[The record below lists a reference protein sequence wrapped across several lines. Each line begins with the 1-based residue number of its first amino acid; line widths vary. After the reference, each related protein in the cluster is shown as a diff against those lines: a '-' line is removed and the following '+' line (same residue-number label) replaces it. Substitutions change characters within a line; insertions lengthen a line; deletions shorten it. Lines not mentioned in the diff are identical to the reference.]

1 MQKYYV
7 IHTKPKQENKALI
20 NLKRQGFKTWFPFFK
35 KTIFLKNR
43 EIEKKEPFFPG
54 YIFVILDILK
64 DDWSK
69 IQSTFGVKYL
79 ITIDGIPKEI
89 EHSNIKMI
97 KQIIAGAT
105 LKLNDKVKIIS
116 GKLINKKGKIIEMC
130 SSNRVKL
137 LLESLNGKFITILNK
152 KLLYKV

>member
-20 NLKRQGFKTWFPFFK
+20 NLKRQGFKIWFPFFK
-35 KTIFLKNR
+35 KTIFFKNK

-54 YIFVILDILK
+54 YIFVILDIIK

-79 ITIDGIPKEI
+79 ITHNGVPKEI
-89 EHSNIKMI
+89 ENSNVKEIK
-97 KQIIAGAT
+97 KVVSGAT
-105 LKLNDKVKIIS
+105 LNLNDKVKIIS

-137 LLESLNGKFITILNK
+137 LLESLNGKFTTILK
-152 KLLYKV
+152 RKLLYKV

>member
-1 MQKYYV
+1 MEKYYV

-20 NLKRQGFKTWFPFFK
+20 NLQRQGFKIWFPFFK
-35 KTIFLKNR
+35 KTIFFKNK

-54 YIFVILDILK
+54 YIFVILDIIK

-79 ITIDGIPKEI
+79 ITYNGVPKEI
-89 EHSNIKMI
+89 ENSNVKEIK
-97 KQIIAGAT
+97 KVVSGAT
-105 LKLNDKVKIIS
+105 LNLNDKVNIIS

-137 LLESLNGKFITILNK
+137 LLESLNGKFTAILK
-152 KLLYKV
+152 RKLLYKV

>member
-1 MQKYYV
+1 MKKYYV

-20 NLKRQGFKTWFPFFK
+20 NLQRQGFKIWFPFFK
-35 KTIFLKNR
+35 KTIFFKNK

-54 YIFVILDILK
+54 YIFVILDIIK

-79 ITIDGIPKEI
+79 ITYNGVPKEI
-89 EHSNIKMI
+89 ENSNVKEIK
-97 KQIIAGAT
+97 KVVSGAT
-105 LKLNDKVKIIS
+105 LNLNDKVKIIS

-137 LLESLNGKFITILNK
+137 LLESLNGKFTAILK
-152 KLLYKV
+152 RKLLYKV

>member
-20 NLKRQGFKTWFPFFK
+20 NLKRQGFRTWFPSFK
-35 KTIFLKNR
+35 KTIFFKNK
-43 EIEKKEPFFPG
+43 EIEKREPFFPG
-54 YIFVILDILK
+54 YIFVILDIFN

-69 IQSTFGVKYL
+69 IQNTFGVKYL
-79 ITIDGIPKEI
+79 ITSDGVPKEI
-89 EHSNIKMI
+89 ENSNIHFL
-97 KQIIAGAT
+97 KQIVTGAS
-105 LKLNDKVKIIS
+105 LNLNDKVKIIS

-137 LLESLNGKFITILNK
+137 FLESFNGKFTTILNK